1 MLLTLLKSP
10 PQLSSM
16 HGMHSIWFL
25 SLCLV
30 LIYRH
35 NAINRR
41 LTFNQFFE
49 LLVPHLQTIFPS
61 VRLAMNTG
69 GMPVTEVPDMDI
81 LDHDV
86 WAFLATLSVASVTE
100 QQHILVTSLRDR
112 ILESVTSAI
121 KGWSI
126 PNEEVRKMRLANVNL
141 VLHALGIDSSQ
152 ITI

>member
-1 MLLTLLKSP
+1 MLPTLLKSP
-10 PQLSSM
+10 PKLNSM
-16 HGMHSIWFL
+16 HGMHSNWLL
-25 SLCLV
+25 SLCLI
-30 LIYRH
+30 LICRH
-35 NAINRR
+35 NVINRR

-49 LLVPHLQTIFPS
+49 LLVPHLQPIFPS

>member
-1 MLLTLLKSP
+1 
-10 PQLSSM
+10 
-16 HGMHSIWFL
+16 
-25 SLCLV
+25 
-30 LIYRH
+30 
-35 NAINRR
+35 
-41 LTFNQFFE
+41 
-49 LLVPHLQTIFPS
+49 
-61 VRLAMNTG
+61 MNTG